1 MELFYGRMSGNSAR
15 AVFGL
20 NETGAKYEPRLVD
33 TTQAENKSAAYLA
46 VNPMGKIPA
55 FTDGGF
61 SLWESNAIN
70 FHAAEKHAPH
80 LLGKSHA
87 AVLRWMF
94 FQSAHVS
101 PVCITIFRATNEK
114 VKAFWKLQGDP
125 AAAEA
130 ARKEL
135 QRYLPV
141 LDEALRGRDWLEGDF
156 TLADV
161 AFAPHFHLI
170 AQGGFD
176 FSPWPQAKAWLDRLL
191 ARPAWI
197 AARKTVFGE

>member
-1 MELFYGRMSGNSAR
+1 MELFYGRMSGNSSR

-20 NETGAKYEPRLVD
+20 NEVGVKYEPRLVD
-33 TTQAENKSAAYLA
+33 TTKAENKSSDYLA
-46 VNPMGKIPA
+46 LNPMGKIPSMR
-55 FTDGGF
+55 DGAV

-70 FHAAEKHAPH
+70 FYAAEKHAPK

-87 AVLRWMF
+87 GVLRWCF

-101 PVCITIFRATNEK
+101 PACIQIFRTHNER
-114 VKAFWKLQGDP
+114 VKAFWKLQADP

-130 ARKEL
+130 GRKEL
-135 QRYLPV
+135 QRYVPV
-141 LDEALRGRDWLEGDF
+141 LEAALDGRDWLEGDF

-161 AFAPHFHLI
+161 AFAPHFYLI
-170 AQGGFD
+170 KDNGFD
-176 FSPWPQAKAWLDRLL
+176 FAPYPRASAWLQRLL

-197 AARKTVFGE
+197 AARERVVGE